1 MEDDKKTYP
10 LKDEC
15 WCVSFSLN
23 DEIQDDVCFFDTE
36 KKAYEY
42 CKEKAEQYSE
52 ESGRDLFNVSIY
64 DPDEREVELYIGDD
78 YFHWWYSKYDIR
90 EELKKL
96 GIDYKQYSFL
106 N

>member
-1 MEDDKKTYP
+1 MSVLWEYG
-10 LKDEC
+10 
-15 WCVSFSLN
+15 
-23 DEIQDDVCFFDTE
+23 ITE
-36 KKAYEY
+36 KRLLYGSEKNRTVY
-42 CKEKAEQYSE
+42 CGKEKAEQYSE

-78 YFHWWYSKYDIR
+78 YFHWWDSEYDIR